1 MTEVARPPSA
11 GLQSPPDDNAT
22 AQALDRLR
30 EELDWCEGE
39 TTRAVLLHEIALLEE
54 ARGDES
60 SAARDHLEA
69 INAEPEFSEPLE
81 RLIAILRGRGS
92 QKNLEKLLER
102 LVEVADGSEERA
114 RALLERARYLYEEDR
129 DFAGAISALEEATTE
144 RPDDAT
150 LWLLLEL
157 CAVDAED
164 TELRTRALAARAAA
178 CKHPT
183 WQSLL
188 RSSSARLR
196 LDAGDGEG
204 ALADLDAALEAKS
217 EVTFLILQTLED
229 VARELGRD
237 DVLARA
243 LEAQAAVLSSTLE
256 SSDAGDKFG
265 VPAHVRTTAHAA
277 DALYRAAEA
286 HRRRGEVVEATT
298 ALERAQALAPDEPVL
313 ARARISLAQAG
324 GDTETAATFAR
335 AALERGTKGGLAAA
349 LWMRV
354 AERAAELGD
363 AAGALDAVNHA
374 LENDAECIP
383 ARVLQLDLCSATDPA
398 AFASALEYAHERL
411 TTDEARARC
420 FLLAAD
426 SWARRAGDT
435 AGAKAALSQAGMV
448 GASPGTVARV
458 SRYLSSL
465 TGEAAWYD
473 EATRRLLAAGATESE
488 LPGLWYE
495 LVRARLSRGDVDAAR
510 QTLSGLATAAGGA
523 RLAHLL
529 GAYVLALS
537 EPKTGADALTAL
549 GDAALD
555 PEDKRA
561 LLLAA
566 ALRAATAGDP
576 DASLANLRKLFDDDA
591 GDTLAAVAL
600 AGMAKRKDDFAQ
612 AAATLSTA
620 SLALDDSDTAAA
632 LALEAGIYHWQ
643 AGDRSQAV
651 DAFQRATG
659 QVGRSGRALLSW
671 ALRAADPDSVDARRR
686 ALEATAERDPAVA
699 RLERFALELTKDADG
714 GLPSFLDG
722 ERDATAVGAAISLAQ
737 SLCVPDPN
745 AVFSALD
752 ELAQLGSGARAVAR
766 AMEHAT
772 HLRNAE
778 TPDAVALADSA
789 SRWSE
794 ASAGADAALENL
806 AFALAVQDTD
816 TEVLARGRL
825 SATLTGSAGAQ
836 LGASAAV
843 VQELGTTARPGLLD
857 ASTVEKQLTNL
868 ELALP
873 GCDPRRR
880 ARALLTAEDV
890 LGDEHSAMMRTLAGY
905 NLLAAGQPES
915 ATTLFRS
922 VVEAYPEEVL
932 GWEGLRAAGE
942 ATGDRTLVAEACACL
957 GDAVSEDARGAELWE
972 YAALILIDEL
982 GDTTRGE
989 FALSRAVE
997 RDVRRFVAFDKLF
1010 RLVRA
1015 KKDGERLLELITKRL
1030 EVAEDPEE
1038 IAKLF
1043 WERARVMRG
1052 AGDREGALAALENV
1066 TMLEP
1071 DHVGALAL
1079 SGEIYITTGQFPEA
1093 ADRLARL
1100 AALDAA
1106 PAKQRLM
1113 SGVASVDIFENKL
1126 GQPQRALEVLTQLY
1140 EMGLSTLPVRER
1152 LARLAAKLESW
1163 DSATQ
1168 VLEQLMNER
1177 DSQVSRIEAARLA
1190 MAIHRDRRLRPAEA
1204 QAAVE
1209 KLLAEAP
1216 EDGEAL
1222 DLVLTGVLPPAT
1234 AQALLSRG
1242 RDTLVPM
1249 LLTDPLD
1256 AERVD
1261 RLARIAH
1268 RLDQP
1273 RIRQAALGALVAL
1286 GQGTP
1291 EIDHELAVLDQ
1302 RVARVPH
1309 MTVDEA
1315 ALPDLC
1321 DPQDQGPLPTL
1332 IRALATTF
1340 ADALGP
1346 SLDALGVGKKQ
1357 RVDPRAGLP
1366 VRNEIAAWAGAL
1378 GLGDFE
1384 LYIGGNDPDG
1394 VYGVANETPAIVI
1407 GAQVQAPLSAAH
1419 RGMVARELFALRR
1432 GTTILRHRDAT
1443 DVAALVVAACA
1454 VVDVGVP
1461 SPQYAMLGEF
1471 QRVLAK
1477 EMPRRVKKT
1486 IPDLARA
1493 VQASNQD
1500 IEGWVRAA
1508 TSSLDRLASVASGD
1522 VSWVLAHNAASRGQV
1537 GASMEAKA
1545 RAARI
1550 LSFVLSPTYLS
1561 IREMLGMGVR

>member
-11 GLQSPPDDNAT
+11 GLDSPPDENVT
-22 AQALDRLR
+22 AQAFDRLR

-39 TTRAVLLHEIALLEE
+39 LTRAVLLHEIALLED

-114 RALLERARYLYEEDR
+114 RALLERARYLYEEER
-129 DFAGAISALEEATTE
+129 DFAGAVAALEEATAE

-157 CAVDAED
+157 CAVEAED
-164 TELRTRALAARAAA
+164 SELRVRALVARAGA
-178 CKHPT
+178 CENPN

-188 RSSSARLR
+188 RISAAKLK
-196 LDAGDGEG
+196 LESGDGDG
-204 ALADLDAALEAKS
+204 ALAELDAALETKS
-217 EVTFLILQTLED
+217 ESTFLVLQTLED
-229 VARELGRD
+229 IARELDRD
-237 DVLARA
+237 DVLARS
-243 LEAQAAVLSSTLE
+243 LEAQAAVLSSARE
-256 SSDAGDKFG
+256 SDGDNPFG
-265 VPAHVRTTAHAA
+265 VPSHMTSAEHSA

-286 HRRRGEVVEATT
+286 HRRRGEVDA
-298 ALERAQALAPDEPVL
+298 ANKDLDAAQKLLPEDPVL
-313 ARARISLAQAG
+313 TRARINLAQAS
-324 GDTETAATFAR
+324 GDTETAASFAK
-335 AALERGTKGGLAAA
+335 AALDRGAKGALAAA

-363 AAGALDAVNHA
+363 AAGALNAVNEA
-374 LENDAECIP
+374 LENNPNCIP
-383 ARVLQLDLCSATDPA
+383 ARVLQLDLCSATDA
-398 AFASALEYAHERL
+398 SAFASALEAAHEQL
-411 TTDEARARC
+411 SVDEARARC

-465 TGEAAWYD
+465 MGEAAWYD
-473 EATRRLLAAGATESE
+473 EATRRLLAAGAAESE
-488 LPGLWYE
+488 LAGLWFE
-495 LVRARLSRGDVDAAR
+495 LVRSRLARGELDSAR
-510 QTLSGLATAAGGA
+510 QTLTGLATAPGGA

-529 GAYVLALS
+529 GGYVLALND
-537 EPKTGADALTAL
+537 PKTGADSLNALSEASTES
-549 GDAALD
+549 D
-555 PEDKRA
+555 ETRA

-566 ALRAATAGDP
+566 ALRAANAGE
-576 DASLANLRKLFDDDA
+576 AESSLASLRKLFDDDA
-591 GDTLAAVAL
+591 GDAVAAIAL
-600 AGMAKRKDDFAQ
+600 AGMAKRSGDLSQ
-612 AAATLSTA
+612 AAETLSTA
-620 SLALDDSDTAAA
+620 SLALDDSDAAAA
-632 LALEAGIYHWQ
+632 LALEAGIYYWH
-643 AGDRSQAV
+643 AGERSQAV
-651 DAFQRATG
+651 EAFQRASG
-659 QVGRSGRALLSW
+659 QASASGRALLSW
-671 ALRAADPDSVDARRR
+671 ALRAADPDSPDARRR
-686 ALEATAERDPAVA
+686 ALDASSEQDPGVA
-699 RLERFALELTKDADG
+699 RLERYTLELTKDADA
-714 GLPSFLDG
+714 SVDAHLDG
-722 ERDATAVGAAISLAQ
+722 PKDPSPVGTAHTLARALCIAHPDTMLDALG
-737 SLCVPDPN
+737 
-745 AVFSALD
+745 
-752 ELAQLGSGARAVAR
+752 ELAELGGGATTLAR
-766 AMEHAT
+766 AMAHAAR
-772 HLRNAE
+772 LRNSTTLDTASLAE
-778 TPDAVALADSA
+778 SA
-789 SRWSE
+789 AAWTQ
-794 ASAGADAALENL
+794 ASPHPDAALESL
-806 AFALAVQDTD
+806 AFSLATEDTD
-816 TEVLARGRL
+816 AEVVARARLA
-825 SATLTGSAGAQ
+825 
-836 LGASAAV
+836 AAV
-843 VQELGTTARPGLLD
+843 GGDARSQLQ
-857 ASTVEKQLTNL
+857 ASTTIVRELATDTRPQLIDGTDSITQLANL
-868 ELALP
+868 ELSLP

-880 ARALLTAEDV
+880 ARALLSAEGV
-890 LGDEHSAMMRTLAGY
+890 LGDDNSAMMRTLAGY
-905 NLLAAGQPES
+905 NLLAAGQAEA

-982 GDTTRGE
+982 GDKTRGE

-997 RDVRRFVAFDKLF
+997 RDVSRFVAFDKLF

-1052 AGDREGALAALENV
+1052 AGDRAGALAALENV

-1079 SGEIYITTGQFPEA
+1079 SGEIYITTGQFAEA

-1100 AALDAA
+1100 ASLEEA

-1113 SGVASVDIFENKL
+1113 SGVAAVDIYENKL
-1126 GQPQRALEVLTQLY
+1126 EQPERALEVLTQLY
-1140 EMGLSTLPVRER
+1140 KMGLSTLPVRER
-1152 LARLAAKLESW
+1152 MARLAAKQEVW
-1163 DSATQ
+1163 DDATQ
-1168 VLEQLMNER
+1168 VLQQLMVER
-1177 DSQVSRIEAARLA
+1177 DSKESRIEAARLA
-1190 MAIHRDRRLRPAEA
+1190 MAIHRDRRQRPEDA
-1204 QAAVE
+1204 QLAME
-1209 KLLAEAP
+1209 TLLSEAP
-1216 EDGEAL
+1216 DDGEAL
-1222 DLVLTGVLPPAT
+1222 DLAMTGILPKPKEQELLT
-1234 AQALLSRG
+1234 RG
-1242 RDTLVPM
+1242 RDTIVPR
-1249 LLTDPLD
+1249 LLQDPLD
-1256 AERVD
+1256 AARVD

-1291 EIDHELAVLDQ
+1291 EIDRELAVLDQ

-1309 MTVDEA
+1309 MAVDEA
-1315 ALPDLC
+1315 AIPDLC
-1321 DPQDQGPLPTL
+1321 DPQDQGPLPALMRT
-1332 IRALATTF
+1332 LATTF

-1357 RVDPRAGLP
+1357 RVDPRSGLP
-1366 VRNEIAAWAGAL
+1366 IRNEIAAWAGAL

-1384 LYIGGNDPDG
+1384 VYLGGNDPEG
-1394 VYGVANETPAIVI
+1394 VYGVANVTPAIVI
-1407 GAQVQAPLSAAH
+1407 GAQVNAPLSPAH
-1419 RGMVARELFALRR
+1419 RGMIARELFALKR
-1432 GTTILRHRDAT
+1432 GTTILRHRDPT

-1454 VVDVGVP
+1454 VVDVQVP
-1461 SPQYAMLGEF
+1461 SPHYAMLGEF

-1477 EMPRRVKKT
+1477 EMPRRVKKAL
-1486 IPDLARA
+1486 PDLARA
-1493 VQASNQD
+1493 VQGSGQD
-1500 IEGWVRAA
+1500 IEDWVRAA
-1508 TSSLDRLASVASGD
+1508 TSSLDRLASVAAGD
-1522 VSWVLAHNAASRGQV
+1522 VSWVLAHNPASRGQL
-1537 GASMEAKA
+1537 GASMEANA

-1550 LSFVLSPTYLS
+1550 LAFVLSPTYLS